1 MTVGSGSLGKGT
13 AVSGRCPEV
22 TDVDE
27 HLDLTGAIGTVILG
41 RDDSST
47 LALHPDEPGD
57 HLAIVRRAAAAGHAS
72 HELLNQAVSA
82 ARGSGHSW
90 TAIGVELG
98 LSRQGAQQR
107 FGSREKVTDDP
118 QYRWLG
124 PVTAF
129 DEMHELELA
138 GRMGWHTVQAGL
150 LRHKV
155 VRTDTQW
162 EHKRVVWAG
171 TLRNLEQ
178 DGWQLG
184 CKAFPWAYLVRDLHA
199 PAVHPADANATRAEH
214 GTHPVKADYEVY

>member
-1 MTVGSGSLGKGT
+1 MTDL
-13 AVSGRCPEV
+13 
-22 TDVDE
+22 DE
-27 HLDLTGAIGTVILG
+27 HLDLTAAIGAVILG
-41 RDDSST
+41 SDGSST
-47 LALHPDEPGD
+47 PALHPDEPGD
-57 HLAIVRRAAAAGHAS
+57 HLEIVRRAAAAEHAS
-72 HELLNQAVSA
+72 RELLSQAVSA

-90 TAIGVELG
+90 TAVGAELG

-107 FGSREKVTDDP
+107 FGSREEATDDP

-150 LRHKV
+150 LRHKMM
-155 VRTDTQW
+155 RTDTQW

-171 TLRNLEQ
+171 PLRNLEQ

-184 CKAFPWAYLVRDLHA
+184 CKAFPWAYLVRDLHT
-199 PAVHPADANATRAEH
+199 PADHPTDADPTRAGH
-214 GTHPVKADYEVY
+214 GAGPGTVDADVR